1 MRKAKYLE
9 KNLGHYGIGSEY
21 YLHFT
26 SPIRRYSDLYTHRM
40 ISKYLKNKDYFKE
53 NNRYNEYESKAKI
66 ISEVI
71 SETERLAIDLERQ
84 YDDIKIS
91 EYVSNFVGETFDG
104 VVVSKTNFGMFVNIG
119 KEIEGLVRKEGLPE
133 GMAIT
138 DYKVGQKVKVLVYEV
153 NQELGQIDLKLVTK

>member
-1 MRKAKYLE
+1 MNIIFIL
-9 KNLGHYGIGSEY
+9 
-21 YLHFT
+21 
-26 SPIRRYSDLYTHRM
+26 HRM
-40 ISKYLKNKDYFKE
+40 ISKYLKNKNYFKE
-53 NNRYNEYESKAKI
+53 NNLYNEYESKAKI

-133 GMAIT
+133 GMVIT